1 MCCSLRFLAR
11 IRTFKKLLVDD
22 YFVLLALV
30 FVFANAIIWQIYAGN
45 MYYVVSV
52 AAGLKIPGNDFA
64 QLAESYFKSTA
75 AVMVLF
81 YSALWSIKISFLLLF
96 KRLGTNVRGQKRIWW
111 PVFGITLATYFACIG
126 PIQYRCDVHSLEYV
140 AIHCSGTASK
150 TFQKITLKLNCAW
163 DVITDCLSRSMSLSK
178 CRADWWQSCSY
189 HSVCSRACRWTGAG
203 KPPSAVFSLLS
214 LLPWC
219 SQLSVQLLSIQP
231 NQLSSTF
238 LG

>member
-1 MCCSLRFLAR
+1 M
-11 IRTFKKLLVDD
+11 RTFKKLLVDD

-30 FVFANAIIWQIYAGN
+30 FVLANTIIWQIYARH

-52 AAGLKIPGNDFA
+52 AAGLEMPGDGFA
-64 QLAESYFKSTA
+64 QLVESYNKSNA
-75 AVMVLF
+75 AVMILF

-111 PVFGITLATYFACIG
+111 PVLGITLATYFACIG
-126 PIQYRCDVHSLEYV
+126 TIRYRCDSSSFEYIV
-140 AIHCSGTASK
+140 INCKSTAAKS
-150 TFQKITLKLNCAW
+150 FQKITLKLNCAW
-163 DVITDCLSRSMSLSK
+163 DLITDCLSRSMSLSK
-178 CRADWWQSCSY
+178 YHADWWQSCSY

-203 KPPSAVFSLLS
+203 KPRSAVSSLLS

-219 SQLSVQLLSIQP
+219 SQLSVQILSVHP